1 MKKKNKIASMVMTV
15 ILCIVMMAVPCLAA
29 EISSDLEAGNTSD
42 FETDITTQELELG
55 ERSTS
60 GQYLVNFNTSGSSAT
75 TTSYTE
81 YATGKSGYT
90 NGSYGADAAYL
101 GTSGNNYIFMNGRG
115 DRKGQQQFRCHLCH
129 S

>member
-1 MKKKNKIASMVMTV
+1 MVMTV

-75 TTSYTE
+75 TISYTE

-90 NGSYGADAAYL
+90 NGS
-101 GTSGNNYIFMNGRG
+101 
-115 DRKGQQQFRCHLCH
+115 
-129 S
+129 

>member
-1 MKKKNKIASMVMTV
+1 MKKKNKKASMVMTV

-81 YATGKSGYT
+81 
-90 NGSYGADAAYL
+90 
-101 GTSGNNYIFMNGRG
+101 
-115 DRKGQQQFRCHLCH
+115 
-129 S
+129 